1 MSPPKAAKGTKRFD
15 ELRSQI
21 DAEPARRARVEQH
34 KAAMLGDLRRSL
46 DLTQAA
52 VAERLEVTQEN
63 VSQIERGEGDM
74 QLSTLDRYVSA
85 LGGKLDLVVTFP
97 DRSVGLSVGPTGAV
111 RRQRARSGRAV
122 VATRRT
128 KNAATSAAGRSSK
141 EAVKPKQA
149 QGGATSRRAR
159 DT

>member
-1 MSPPKAAKGTKRFD
+1 MSPTKATTTKRFD

-21 DAEPARRARVEQH
+21 DAEPTRRARVERH
-34 KAAMLGDLRRSL
+34 KATMLRDLRRSL

-74 QLSTLDRYVSA
+74 RLSTLDRYVSA

-97 DRSVGLSVGPTGAV
+97 DRSVGLSVGPTGAA
-111 RRQRARSGRAV
+111 RRQRVQSGRAA
-122 VATRRT
+122 VAARRT
-128 KNAATSAAGRSSK
+128 KKAAASADSRRAK
-141 EAVKPKQA
+141 DPVKPKQSPR
-149 QGGATSRRAR
+149 GRRASPR
-159 DT
+159 A